1 VRGLVQHLWLVFA
14 GLTLAALYNGWS
26 TGVQLAVLAGL
37 AVSFSVGVLGSLLR
51 FAGGRRT
58 LLDRLFKTRALVF
71 IR

>member
-1 VRGLVQHLWLVFA
+1 
-14 GLTLAALYNGWS
+14 
-26 TGVQLAVLAGL
+26 VQLAGLAGL